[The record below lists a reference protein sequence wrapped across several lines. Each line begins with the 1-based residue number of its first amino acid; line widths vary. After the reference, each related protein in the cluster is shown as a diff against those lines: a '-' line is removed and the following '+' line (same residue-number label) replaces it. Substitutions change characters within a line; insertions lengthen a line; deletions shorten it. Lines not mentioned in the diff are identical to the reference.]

1 MHDRHVNRE
10 RYFNEQVFTTE
21 KFVIPYIKSVKKIET
36 SSIIME
42 IGCGEGGNLKP
53 FLDLGCKCIGIDM
66 AEMKIENG
74 RNYFSS
80 HPNVS
85 NIEFVSA
92 NIYDVTPTEA
102 QKADVVI
109 LRDVIEH
116 IYNQEEFVL
125 HLRKFLKEDGIV
137 FFAYPPWRMPF
148 GGHQQVL
155 ANKFWSK
162 APYWHLLPRFIVKG
176 ILSSFKLHSA
186 IPGMMEI
193 LDTGIS
199 INRFKKVIKIG
210 GFNIEKETFYLI
222 NPNYEVKFKL
232 KTRAIWSIFN
242 IPHLRDFYTTT
253 HYCIVK

>member
-10 RYFNEQVFTTE
+10 RYFNEQVFTTN
-21 KFVIPYIKSVKKIET
+21 KFVIPYIETVKAIDSSSV
-36 SSIIME
+36 IME

-53 FLDLGCKCIGIDM
+53 FLDLGCTCIGIDM

-74 RNYFSS
+74 KKYFENDA
-80 HPNVS
+80 NVS
-85 NIEFVSA
+85 NISFVVA
-92 NIYDVTPTEA
+92 NIYDVSPTED

-125 HLRKFLKEDGIV
+125 HLRKFLKKDGIV

-162 APYWHLLPRFIVKG
+162 APYWHLLPRAIVRG
-176 ILSSFKLHSA
+176 ILKTFELHSA

-199 INRFKKVIKIG
+199 TSRFKRVMKIG
-210 GFNIEKETFYLI
+210 NFEIAKETFYFI
-222 NPNYEVKFKL
+222 NPNFTYFQHP
-232 KTRAIWSIFN
+232 TRA
-242 IPHLRDFYTTT
+242 
-253 HYCIVK
+253 